1 MVLSRIFHET
11 DAKGREHVNKQYI
24 QEYEIKPFSEYVTFL
39 TTRNRE
45 KAKEMTRE
53 EIVFMRTQ
61 KAVRSYQLTNRQ
73 TQLYI

>member
-11 DAKGREHVNKQYI
+11 DAKGREHINKQYI
-24 QEYEIKPFSEYVTFL
+24 QEYDIKPFSGYVTFS

-53 EIVFMRTQ
+53 EAENLYNRLGHLTQ
-61 KAVRSYQLTNRQ
+61 KFV
-73 TQLYI
+73 IEV